1 MGARRPRSGA
11 GPRPNRS
18 RAGWVIG
25 VLAGVAMGLATGCS
39 GTEVPIEPVVPGS
52 PALELSAQVSPSTFV
67 QGDSTIITVT
77 LRNVSTQPVRVS
89 FANTC
94 TIVYAVRTVGGAL
107 VVPGGGGWACE
118 PFSSRI
124 TLDRLEA
131 TQRTFIWRGEGIP
144 AGTYIVYGALGGD
157 LGVVSPGVAVTLTAP
172 PAPPPTS
179 P

>member
-1 MGARRPRSGA
+1 MAASGQGRSARIA
-11 GPRPNRS
+11 GS
-18 RAGWVIG
+18 RTGWVIG
-25 VLAGVAMGLATGCS
+25 ALVVVATGLGAGCS

-67 QGDSTIITVT
+67 QGDSTTITVT

-94 TIVYAVRTVGGAL
+94 TIVYAVRTVGGTL
-107 VVPGGGGWACE
+107 VVPSGGGWACE

-157 LGVVSPGVAVTLTAP
+157 LAVISPGVAVTLTAP
-172 PAPPPTS
+172 PPPPTS

>member
-1 MGARRPRSGA
+1 M
-11 GPRPNRS
+11 
-18 RAGWVIG
+18 
-25 VLAGVAMGLATGCS
+25 LAAATLSAACS

-89 FANTC
+89 FTNTC
-94 TIVYAVRTVGGAL
+94 TIVYAVRTIGGAL
-107 VVPGGGGWACE
+107 VVPSGNGWACE

-131 TQRTFIWRGEGIP
+131 TQRTFVWRGEGIP
-144 AGTYIVYGALGGD
+144 AGTYLVYGALGGD
-157 LGVVSPGVAVTLTAP
+157 LAVVSPGVAVTLTAP
-172 PAPPPTS
+172 PTPPEPPPAA